1 MRAERNVSAKSEVTN
16 QNTPLQSAEPAPS
29 PALKSRLVLAVYVA
43 AIAVATIG
51 WLSLIAW
58 TALKLI

>member
-1 MRAERNVSAKSEVTN
+1 MRVERNVFAKPKVTD
-16 QNTPLQSAEPAPS
+16 QNTPLQSAEPAAL
-29 PALKSRLVLAVYVA
+29 PALRYRLVRVVYFA

>member
-1 MRAERNVSAKSEVTN
+1 MKAERDVFAKSEVAD
-16 QNTPLQSAEPAPS
+16 QNTPLQSAEPAPL
-29 PALKSRLVLAVYVA
+29 PALRYRLVRVVYFA